1 LPCILL
7 RRQPVFVVLMKLDRS
22 LTFRVLLAVSALEL
36 IEVFAEVA
44 VTLISVLEL
53 VAEASKY
60 HHSSLILPVLHSNRL
75 SH

>member
-1 LPCILL
+1 
-7 RRQPVFVVLMKLDRS
+7 
-22 LTFRVLLAVSALEL
+22 
-36 IEVFAEVA
+36 VFAEVA
-44 VTLISVLEL
+44 VALTSVLEL